1 MNKHDL
7 RNDRRTFLKGTAAL
21 TATGLTGLAGCMGGG
36 QDIEDTLNIF
46 QWGDYWP
53 NGFVQTFEDEQGV
66 NVNVSNYSSNEEM
79 FNKLNAGGTGQY
91 DLIFPSDYMVNVL
104 AEQDMIQALN
114 LDQLSNFDNL
124 SQKFREAPYD
134 PGEDRYSVP
143 YQWGTSGIG
152 WNEEMIG
159 SDVEISSWDAMW
171 NEEWSGTMTM
181 LNDMRE
187 TIGAALK
194 RLGYSLNTTDEA
206 KINEAK
212 DMLIEQK
219 QLLKAYDS
227 DNFQTNLINQQASP
241 VHAWSGG
248 IMAAYWETYENESS
262 PINYVIPEEGS
273 VVWVDTAAITAEAE
287 HPNAAYAFIDYFL
300 DAENG
305 AKVTNYTYYGSPNEA
320 AEEHINEKI
329 LNDNKIYPDDATMEK
344 LEFIE
349 NIGQATQTYD
359 RAWTEIQNA

>member
-1 MNKHDL
+1 
-7 RNDRRTFLKGTAAL
+7 
-21 TATGLTGLAGCMGGG
+21 
-36 QDIEDTLNIF
+36 
-46 QWGDYWP
+46 
-53 NGFVQTFEDEQGV
+53 
-66 NVNVSNYSSNEEM
+66 
-79 FNKLNAGGTGQY
+79 
-91 DLIFPSDYMVNVL
+91 
-104 AEQDMIQALN
+104 MIQALN

-248 IMAAYWETYENESS
+248 AFQAYWETYEDGSS
-262 PINYVIPEEGS
+262 PIQYVVPDEGG
-273 VVWVDTAAITAEAE
+273 VIWVDTGAVTTEASS
-287 HPNAAYAFIDYFL
+287 PNAAHAFINYYL
-300 DAENG
+300 NAQIG
-305 AKVTNYTYYGSPNEA
+305 ARITNWTYYGSPNEA
-320 AEEHINEKI
+320 AEQHISEDI
-329 LNDNKIYPDDATMEK
+329 LNNESIYPDSETMDQ

-349 NIGQATQTYD
+349 NIGQATQMYSQ
-359 RAWTEIQNA
+359 AWTEIQNA